1 MTNTQ
6 DTVTIK
12 LADLATM
19 LVAAGYALQTP
30 AIAPTVPTVAPVAP
44 VTPVTPVTI
53 VEPAED
59 PAPTFTIA
67 PKGNGTAERKSRGGK
82 TPPAPKATVKRPRGP
97 RTPAQQAGI
106 AKTRFSKH
114 TNTNNAQIWHDLCVA
129 TGDADRVKL
138 CVGTLKTAGMRVA
151 KGTVKN

>member
-30 AIAPTVPTVAPVAP
+30 TTVPTVPTVPTVEPVEPA
-44 VTPVTPVTI
+44 
-53 VEPAED
+53 EPAED